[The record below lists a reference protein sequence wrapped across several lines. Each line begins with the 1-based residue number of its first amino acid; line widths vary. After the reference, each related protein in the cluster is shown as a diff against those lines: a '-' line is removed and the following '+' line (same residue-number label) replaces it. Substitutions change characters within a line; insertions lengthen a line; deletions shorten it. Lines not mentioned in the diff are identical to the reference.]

1 METPASLEVVFCD
14 LCNTSVPL
22 QDVER
27 GAAIRHQGKIIG
39 ACCLPLL
46 RGGMDVRAFAD
57 GASAASPLP
66 GSPVPLSSGPSSSGQ
81 ASSGGETRVLP
92 LGIVLLFAV
101 ASAALFLDYRIGQ
114 VQARFEGDYSNL
126 AGSLK
131 SQAEVVQGISLALDR
146 VALRAD
152 IDRLDAQSSVLGEN
166 QQTAAQALK
175 AIGDEVA
182 AAKAAVQTLQQAVVR
197 GETSRPDHGPA
208 LAEIHGKLQQHT
220 AALAEILARPRQ
232 NVDAAVQ
239 PEVQKPAAP
248 TDGLSPE
255 IAHQVARLGDA
266 DDGARFEAVDEL
278 LRSKDA
284 RVLPHLLPMTK
295 DADTFVRRL
304 AVEGLKDFKTAEVV
318 DALIIALADPE
329 VIVRDSAWRSLKD
342 LTGQSLPFEAAA
354 TSRDVRARAQQKWQE
369 WWDKNRATFGS

>member
-22 QDVER
+22 QDVES
-27 GAAIRHQGKIIG
+27 GAAIRHQGKTIG
-39 ACCLPLL
+39 SCCLPAL
-46 RGGMDVRAFAD
+46 RVGAGANVGAD
-57 GASAASPLP
+57 GDRASMPRQSA
-66 GSPVPLSSGPSSSGQ
+66 
-81 ASSGGETRVLP
+81 SGGDTRVLP

-114 VQARFEGDYSNL
+114 AQARFESDYGQL

-131 SQAEVVQGISLALDR
+131 SQAEVVEGISLALDR
-146 VALRAD
+146 VAVRAD
-152 IDRLDAQSSVLGEN
+152 IDRLDAHSKVIDESQQASTQRLQAVGE
-166 QQTAAQALK
+166 
-175 AIGDEVA
+175 EVA
-182 AAKAAVQTLQQAVVR
+182 AATVAMQALQQAVTR
-197 GETSRPDHGPA
+197 AEKSRPDHGPT

-220 AALAEILARPRQ
+220 AALAEILARPRPTAE
-232 NVDAAVQ
+232 AAVP
-239 PEVQKPAAP
+239 PEAEQPAAP

-266 DDGARFEAVDEL
+266 DDGARFEAVVEL
-278 LRSKDA
+278 LRSKDE

-295 DADTFVRRL
+295 DADMFVRRL
-304 AVEGLKDFKTAEVV
+304 AVEGIKDFKTAEVV
-318 DALIIALADPE
+318 DALLVALADPE